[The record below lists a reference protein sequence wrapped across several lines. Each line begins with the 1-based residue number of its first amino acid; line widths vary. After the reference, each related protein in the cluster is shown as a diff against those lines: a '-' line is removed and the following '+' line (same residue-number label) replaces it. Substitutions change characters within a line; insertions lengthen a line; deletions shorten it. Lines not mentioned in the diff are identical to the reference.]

1 MELSI
6 CVIAKDEETCIGSLI
21 EQISHQTIFESIS
34 TAEIL
39 VICNGCTDR
48 TVEFARRTFSNI
60 RWPEIVTAR
69 VHDVSEA
76 GKARSWNLAVHN
88 IISETSEIAIFLD
101 ADIELAS
108 ESVLADLINELEGN
122 EDAVAITGWPLK
134 AISRKNRKSILD
146 RFSLTISSQT
156 QYPNSINGSLYA
168 AKLPSLRKIWLPVP
182 IPGEDGMLSAM
193 IKTGGFTHPPQQN
206 LICRA
211 RTATHFYEAHTIFGF
226 FRHEQRMVIG
236 TMINGWIFERFWE
249 GQHTGHVGGTVR
261 RLNETKPNWVNEL
274 VAENVKGRQWTIP
287 ARLLTWRLDNLR
299 NVRLKTAILRAPF
312 SVSATILNIW
322 PCVQANR
329 RLKEMAVANYW

>member
-1 MELSI
+1 MDVSI
-6 CVIAKDEETCIGSLI
+6 CIIAKDEESCIRSLI
-21 EQISHQTIFESIS
+21 KQIAHQTILNSIG

-39 VICNGCTDR
+39 VICNGCSDR
-48 TVEFARRTFSNI
+48 TAQFARLAFSNI
-60 RWPEIVTAR
+60 PWPEIVKTH
-69 VHDVSEA
+69 VHDVTEA

-88 IISETSEIAIFLD
+88 VISEMSDIAIFLD

-108 ESVLADLINELEGN
+108 ETVFADLIDELEENG
-122 EDAVAITGWPLK
+122 DAVAISGWPLK
-134 AISRKNRKSILD
+134 AISRKIRKSILD

-168 AKLPSLRKIWLPVP
+168 ANLSSLRKIWLPVP

-206 LICRA
+206 LICRV
-211 RTATHFYEAHTIFGF
+211 RTATHFYEAHTVFGF

-236 TMINGWIFERFWE
+236 TMINGWIFERFWK
-249 GQHTGHVGGTVR
+249 GRHIGHVGDTVR
-261 RLNETKPNWVNEL
+261 QLNETRPNWVNEL
-274 VAENVKGRQWTIP
+274 VAENVKDRRWIIP
-287 ARLLTWRLDNLR
+287 MRLLTWRLDNLR
-299 NVRLKTAILRAPF
+299 NLRLRKAILRVPF
-312 SVSATILNIW
+312 SISATILNIW